1 MGKRGAARSL
11 PVSEPRKLKRLSIDE
26 EANKKCYDN
35 FKTLSDEEVHVV
47 KMDGVTLLDA
57 VKQKIYA
64 KRKNPSVALG
74 RLWYEAQRKRYRSQN
89 HPLKLLKPP
98 TPLEQVPHGAVLA
111 MHAVKRNHLDFGK
124 MITYV
129 AQATTPNRTEL
140 CGILRWG
147 YGLSPKS
154 AVQLPAIVSFLKY
167 LGVIKFKAEYP
178 FEFEFFIKT
187 IDTFLDAMLKKA
199 GKKMD
204 PDVFVKTN
212 LKLCALLMPETA
224 LVNVLAAEK
233 KWDTVKEAL
242 TDISSLCET
251 GLHLYGF
258 ASLAVVAADGATFI
272 NTHIDAFL
280 VAGPITEASLNT
292 AIFDTSMAVNNLPN
306 VNLLPRKRDVNT
318 NFGGALLLR
327 TVGSVDEEVTARYD
341 AAWKAAAAAQNAITK
356 IVGEELV
363 AQTYTFVGAPGKVD
377 AELCLKT
384 NAARAEWARIYRESA
399 PATCDELLRL
409 ARENKLRLG
418 MLDGKW
424 LIEAAILESVA
435 GAGSEARLGRAILTH
450 FPTAATSVSEEDCLQ
465 RINAM
470 RSAPSYKF
478 ASLTAQAR
486 HGFVVKILTKLVDGE
501 PPALGMYVDDVTMQM
516 LIPQLGYFV
525 RFDKPSASASAA
537 SCTVTGGEA
546 LKLIFDQVTTK
557 KIDGDTLTKKDV
569 VQLKAYAHLVP
580 ADLNDECA
588 SLVREAEDGATDL
601 LKKKLPGTRGVKKVD
616 KAMHEALS
624 MFAAQ

>member
-11 PVSEPRKLKRLSIDE
+11 PVSDPRKLKRLSTDE

-74 RLWYEAQRKRYRSQN
+74 GLWYEAQRKRYRSSN
-89 HPLKLLKPP
+89 HPLRLLNPP

-111 MHAVKRNHLDFGK
+111 MHAVKRNHLDFSK
-124 MITYV
+124 MITYL
-129 AQATTPNRTEL
+129 AQAATPNKTEL

-199 GKKMD
+199 GKNMD

-242 TDISSLCET
+242 TDISSSCET

-258 ASLAVVAADGATFI
+258 ASLAVVAADVPTFM

-318 NFGGALLLR
+318 NFGGTLLLR

-341 AAWKAAAAAQNAITK
+341 AA
-356 IVGEELV
+356 
-363 AQTYTFVGAPGKVD
+363 
-377 AELCLKT
+377 
-384 NAARAEWARIYRESA
+384 
-399 PATCDELLRL
+399 
-409 ARENKLRLG
+409 
-418 MLDGKW
+418 
-424 LIEAAILESVA
+424 
-435 GAGSEARLGRAILTH
+435 
-450 FPTAATSVSEEDCLQ
+450 
-465 RINAM
+465 
-470 RSAPSYKF
+470 
-478 ASLTAQAR
+478 
-486 HGFVVKILTKLVDGE
+486 
-501 PPALGMYVDDVTMQM
+501 
-516 LIPQLGYFV
+516 
-525 RFDKPSASASAA
+525 
-537 SCTVTGGEA
+537 
-546 LKLIFDQVTTK
+546 
-557 KIDGDTLTKKDV
+557 
-569 VQLKAYAHLVP
+569 
-580 ADLNDECA
+580 
-588 SLVREAEDGATDL
+588 
-601 LKKKLPGTRGVKKVD
+601 
-616 KAMHEALS
+616 
-624 MFAAQ
+624 